1 MTTFCRGEKCP
12 VRKQCSRYTIGLDE
26 KRNGSDDR
34 YILQC
39 RNQRMFTNEDLT
51 PAGGITGISQKT
63 ADDLAKAFA
72 DLGKSMAPLAEN
84 LNKSVTN
91 VLVNRYGELA
101 RQFMEAKYKSLTKSI
116 FTRWWWKRKADKL
129 SEQAN
134 KLGELIDQH
143 IEKGGDK

>member
-12 VRKQCSRYTIGLDE
+12 VRKQCTRYTAGLNE

-84 LNKSVTN
+84 LNNFVTN
-91 VLVNRYGELA
+91 VLVNRYGELT
-101 RQFMEAKYKSLTKSI
+101 RQFLEAKYKSLTKSI

-129 SEQAN
+129 SMQVD

-143 IEKGGDK
+143 IEKGGDQ

>member
-1 MTTFCRGEKCP
+1 MTTFCRGDKCP
-12 VRKQCSRYTIGLDE
+12 VRKQCSRYTAGLDE

-84 LNKSVTN
+84 LNKFVTN
-91 VLVNRYGELA
+91 VLVNRYVELT
-101 RQFMEAKYKSLTKSI
+101 RQYLEAKYKSLTKSI

-129 SEQAN
+129 SDQAN